1 MNNIATKGDTPS
13 PELLQKYVLTMVWLN
28 AFATAMILSA
38 SHVALPSIVEDLQ
51 LNVVVASWVPM
62 LYLIASAM
70 FVIIFGRLAD
80 MFGRKR
86 IFLLGTLS
94 FIITSILVAMAQN
107 APFLLTAR
115 FLQGISA
122 AMLYATQIAIV
133 SAVFPPKKRGH
144 VIGLT
149 VSAIYFGLTFGP
161 VLGGVMVDLYGWR
174 ASYLI
179 HIPLTCI
186 VLWIGCC
193 KVDAEWSASERGS
206 FDIKGAILY
215 STAILLL
222 CLGVASLPKLYGVI
236 FLLLGLGVCYSFIRL
251 EKGLSHP
258 IFNIMLFFKNRAFAF
273 SCYASLV
280 IYTSTFANIFLISLY
295 LQYCKTLSATL
306 AGCIIMIQP
315 FTMAV
320 FSPWMGN
327 LSDRIEP
334 KKLASIGMLCTALGL
349 LALGMLDGNTS
360 ISYLVIALM
369 ITGLGFSLFSSPN
382 ANVIMSTV
390 EKGNYGSASS
400 SLAVMRIL
408 GQMMSMVLVTLV
420 FSTLIGPIQIEGS
433 MYNKL
438 QYAINSCFIISSI
451 LCIFGAYLS
460 LGRGRI
466 HHAV

>member
-1 MNNIATKGDTPS
+1 MSNTATEGDIPA
-13 PELLQKYVLTMVWLN
+13 PELLQKYVLAMVWLN

-38 SHVALPSIVEDLQ
+38 SHIALPSIVADLQ

-62 LYLIASAM
+62 IYLMASAM
-70 FVIIFGRLAD
+70 FVVIFGRLAD
-80 MFGRKR
+80 MLGRKR

-94 FIITSILVAMAQN
+94 FIITSILVAMSQN

-133 SAVFPPKKRGH
+133 SAVFSPKQRGR

-161 VLGGVMVDLYGWR
+161 VLGGVLVDLYGWR

-186 VLWIGCC
+186 VLWIGYY
-193 KVDAEWSASERGS
+193 KVVGEWSASERGS

-215 STAILLL
+215 GTSILLF
-222 CLGVASLPKLYGVI
+222 CLGVGSLPKLHGVI
-236 FLLLGLGVCYSFIRL
+236 FMILGVCVGYGFIRL
-251 EKGLSHP
+251 EKSLSYP
-258 IFNIMLFFKNRAFAF
+258 IFNIILFFKNRLFAC
-273 SCYASLV
+273 SCYASLI
-280 IYTSTFANIFLISLY
+280 IYTATFANIFLISLY
-295 LQYCKTLSATL
+295 LQYCKTLSATQ

-315 FTMAV
+315 LTMAI
-320 FSPWMGN
+320 FSPWVGN

-334 KKLASIGMLCTALGL
+334 RILASIGMVCTALGL
-349 LALGMLDGNTS
+349 FALGLLDGNS
-360 ISYLVIALM
+360 SVSYLMIALVV
-369 ITGLGFSLFSSPN
+369 TGFGFSLFSSPN
-382 ANVIMSTV
+382 ANAIMSTV
-390 EKGNYGSASS
+390 AKGNYGSASS

-420 FSTLIGPIQIEGS
+420 FANLIGHIQIEVS

-438 QYAINSCFIISSI
+438 QYAINTCFFISSV
-451 LCIFGAYLS
+451 LCILGAYLS
-460 LGRGRI
+460 LGRGRL
-466 HHAV
+466 HSAV